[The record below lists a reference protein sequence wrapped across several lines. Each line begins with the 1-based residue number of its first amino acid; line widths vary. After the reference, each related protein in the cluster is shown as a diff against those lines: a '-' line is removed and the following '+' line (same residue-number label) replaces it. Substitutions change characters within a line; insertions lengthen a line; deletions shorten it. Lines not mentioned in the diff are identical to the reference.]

1 MNLKRSF
8 TSILV
13 LSVMVLASVTAIAQA
28 PPASMG
34 NQPTLPGKGVAGG
47 DHNVPHSF
55 ADQAFVKVV
64 LERALTEEQLGQL
77 AQQKSESADVKQLG
91 QKMVE
96 NQTAFDEQFK
106 TLAKLLE
113 ISPPKAPSKKDS
125 QLIARLSGLSGA
137 QFDEEYLKAVAKDNR
152 QETQDFQSESQKAED
167 PDLLRATQ
175 EDVPVI
181 AKYSQVID
189 DAARA
194 HNVVLDAKK

>member
-8 TSILV
+8 NSILA
-13 LSVMVLASVTAIAQA
+13 LSAMSLASLAAFGQTSPYAL
-28 PPASMG
+28 P
-34 NQPTLPGKGVAGG
+34 NLPGKGVAGG
-47 DHNVPHSF
+47 VHNVPHSF
-55 ADQAFVKVV
+55 ADQAFVKTV
-64 LERALTEEQLGQL
+64 LERALAEVQLGQL

-125 QLIARLSGLSGA
+125 QLIARLTGLSGA

-152 QETQDFQSESQKAED
+152 QNAQDFQSESQKAED

-181 AKYSQVID
+181 SKYSQVID
-189 DAARA
+189 AAASA
-194 HNVVLDAKK
+194 HNVALDAKK

>member
-1 MNLKRSF
+1 MNAKRRING
-8 TSILV
+8 ILV
-13 LSVMVLASVTAIAQA
+13 LSGIVLASFAASGQTTA
-28 PPASMG
+28 PYD
-34 NQPTLPGKGVAGG
+34 QPRLPGVGVAGG
-47 DHNVPHSF
+47 VHNVPHNF
-55 ADQAFVKVV
+55 ADQAFVKLV
-64 LERALTEEQLGQL
+64 LERALAEEQLGQL
-77 AQQKSESADVKQLG
+77 AQQKSESADIKKLG
-91 QKMVE
+91 QKLVE
-96 NQTAFDEQFK
+96 NQTAFEEQFK
-106 TLAKLLE
+106 TLARLLE
-113 ISPPKAPSKKDS
+113 ISPPKTLSKKDS